1 MATATTPSTNPQDIV
16 ARADED
22 GVEFI
27 RLWFTDINGQLKSF
41 SVGREELEHA
51 LEDGMGFDGSSITS
65 AARSSSMR
73 SKTAWASTAHRSPAS
88 TRSRSRT

>member
-1 MATATTPSTNPQDIV
+1 MATTAATPSTNHKDII

-41 SVGREELEHA
+41 SVGREELEIGA
-51 LEDGMGFDGSSITS
+51 TAAPAGFAT
-65 AARSSSMR
+65 
-73 SKTAWASTAHRSPAS
+73 TA
-88 TRSRSRT
+88 